1 MMIVYNDRT
10 PKELVNITKKVNPIK
25 KVDSDRSFLDDTNTH
40 EYLTEET
47 DEEILT
53 YDNKGKLVHIR
64 KLNK

>member
-1 MMIVYNDRT
+1 MIVYNDRT

>member
-1 MMIVYNDRT
+1 MMIVYNDRI
-10 PKELVNITKKVNPIK
+10 PKELINITKKVTPIK

-40 EYLTEET
+40 EYSTEESD
-47 DEEILT
+47 DELLT